1 MPNEE
6 VSLRNKVI
14 ETVNNEK
21 KNEIDRKDCWSFVL
35 S

>member
-21 KNEIDRKDCWSFVL
+21 KNEIDRKDC
-35 S
+35 